1 MTDDQINIAIA
12 ENVFGWRQSVATHP
26 QSGNLVVIWTDNKSN
41 FSHLRKPANFCNDLN
56 AMHDAEISLS
66 GDGLE
71 CSLNEARYGEALFR
85 VINPTKDGAGTSDF
99 DKITASARQRA
110 EAFLRTLG
118 KWEEQS

>member
-12 ENVFGWRQSVATHP
+12 EACG
-26 QSGNLVVIWTDNKSN
+26 WTDCEHVEALGLCKGKHENVLPQYFFGYSQ
-41 FSHLRKPANFCNDLN
+41 LPDYCNDLN
-56 AMHDAEISLS
+56 AIHDAEISLS

-85 VINPTKDGAGTSDF
+85 VINPTKDGAGTRDF
-99 DKITASARQRA
+99 DKITATARQRA

-118 KWEEQS
+118 KWEESE

>member
-12 ENVFGWRQSVATHP
+12 EACGWDMDPEEAHEWESRGKWA
-26 QSGNLVVIWTDNKSN
+26 KSPRGQMK
-41 FSHLRKPANFCNDLN
+41 FRHRFPTYCNDLN
-56 AMHDAEISLS
+56 AMHEVEISLS

-71 CSLNEARYGEALFR
+71 CSLNEVRYGEALFR

-118 KWEEQS
+118 KWEEQP

>member
-1 MTDDQINIAIA
+1 MNDEQINEVIALIH
-12 ENVFGWRQSVATHP
+12 GWDMDPEEAHE
-26 QSGNLVVIWTDNKSN
+26 WKSRG
-41 FSHLRKPANFCNDLN
+41 SWVKSPRGQMKGRYEIPSYCNDLN

-110 EAFLRTLG
+110 EAFLKTLG
-118 KWEEQS
+118 KWEEES